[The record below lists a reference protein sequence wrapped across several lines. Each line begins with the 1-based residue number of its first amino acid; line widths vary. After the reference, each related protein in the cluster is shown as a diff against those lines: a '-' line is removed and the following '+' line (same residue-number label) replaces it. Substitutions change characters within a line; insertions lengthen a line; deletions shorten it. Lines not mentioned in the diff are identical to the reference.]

1 MQHCR
6 ARYTIPF
13 GFRTRHGFTHLN
25 CRSARTSRQ
34 HTRSARQDAHLHLW
48 VRQVFSQHGPLE
60 KAGGRGCE
68 GLSAAARDL
77 VPHGEYG
84 PGGVCSTRSQD
95 APRTYKEPPPRQ
107 LRTRHKS
114 RVAAIRLHNLYLY
127 LPAQQRQPTL
137 FAEPPHVA
145 PSPHHPTICTLCIPS
160 AATQVHFGCVE
171 AVFSSTE
178 QMSDKGKATVQHMQ
192 AQPLGR

>member
-1 MQHCR
+1 MRWRNHFWEYVR
-6 ARYTIPF
+6 LFTLAP
-13 GFRTRHGFTHLN
+13 RTNNVRLNNTLRLPTRRCAALQGSLHDTVRFPDAHHGFTHLN

-84 PGGVCSTRSQD
+84 PGGVWSTRSQD

-107 LRTRHKS
+107 LRTRLLPS
-114 RVAAIRLHNLYLY
+114 LVLLRYACTTAAHSFR
-127 LPAQQRQPTL
+127 
-137 FAEPPHVA
+137 
-145 PSPHHPTICTLCIPS
+145 
-160 AATQVHFGCVE
+160 
-171 AVFSSTE
+171 
-178 QMSDKGKATVQHMQ
+178 
-192 AQPLGR
+192 

>member
-1 MQHCR
+1 MVSHTSTAVALALRASTPVQPGKTRICISGFAKYSHNTGHSKKLADAVVKAYPQQHETWYHMASTDLEVCAPLALRMHR
-6 ARYTIPF
+6 APTKSPR
-13 GFRTRHGFTHLN
+13 LASSVLAM
-25 CRSARTSRQ
+25 SAN
-34 HTRSARQDAHLHLW
+34 
-48 VRQVFSQHGPLE
+48 
-60 KAGGRGCE
+60 
-68 GLSAAARDL
+68 
-77 VPHGEYG
+77 
-84 PGGVCSTRSQD
+84 
-95 APRTYKEPPPRQ
+95 
-107 LRTRHKS
+107 KS

-192 AQPLGR
+192 AQPVGR